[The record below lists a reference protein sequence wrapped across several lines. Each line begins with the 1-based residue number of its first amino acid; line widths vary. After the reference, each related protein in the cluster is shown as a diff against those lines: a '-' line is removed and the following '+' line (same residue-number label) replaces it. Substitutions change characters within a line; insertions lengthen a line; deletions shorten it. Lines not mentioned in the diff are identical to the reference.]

1 MNPPGCAFIMGLTPH
16 ARQMPRGQPRGFRGF
31 SPLFPPRVRRDWRGF
46 PALPRLRRD
55 PDAAAVALHRLLADR
70 QPVAPAAR
78 AGVEPLGDAEH
89 PLPEPWLDALAVV
102 ADPEQPALR
111 VRPRADLDARG
122 AVRGAVLD

>member
-1 MNPPGCAFIMGLTPH
+1 M
-16 ARQMPRGQPRGFRGF
+16 
-31 SPLFPPRVRRDWRGF
+31 SPLLIARPFSLGLRWLFASASPGGGVAR
-46 PALPRLRRD
+46 PA
-55 PDAAAVALHRLLADR
+55 
-70 QPVAPAAR
+70 APAAR

-122 AVRGAVLD
+122 AVRGAVLDRVADQVLEQQFQVFLHPGDRGQL